1 MYIKSG
7 PTKISSKRYFILSQE
22 RTACLT
28 NPKTIASFFEERPY
42 QWGLRG
48 DPHLWDEMSEH
59 FAHTPIPKTVDELFH
74 LIETAFELLTGHSFS
89 ESDNFFIE
97 RFNHGG
103 MSGGV
108 VSPEFWRNKVIPM
121 MRERFEKL
129 G

>member
-1 MYIKSG
+1 MRLESG
-7 PTKISSKRYFILSQE
+7 PTKLSSKRHFILSQE
-22 RTACLT
+22 RTARLT
-28 NPKTIASFFEERPY
+28 NPKTIASFFDERPY